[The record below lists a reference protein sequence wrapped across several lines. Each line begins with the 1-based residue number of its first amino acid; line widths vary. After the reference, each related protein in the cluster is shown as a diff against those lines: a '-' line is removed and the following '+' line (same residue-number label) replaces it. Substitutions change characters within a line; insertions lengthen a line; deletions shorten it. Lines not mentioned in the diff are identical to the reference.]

1 MLLNVSDVFLC
12 NVRTKDALICITS
25 TANPL
30 ALVIIII
37 KVIRVW
43 INLKPI
49 VAGNI
54 ILHYSNFI
62 ILKLLELSMNS

>member
-1 MLLNVSDVFLC
+1 MLLDVSNVFRC
-12 NVRTKDALICITS
+12 NVRTKDTLICITS

-30 ALVIIII
+30 TLVIIII

-43 INLKPI
+43 IGLKPI
-49 VAGNI
+49 VADNI
-54 ILHYSNFI
+54 IQHYSNFI